1 MTVTVSS
8 KRKDFEPYNVD
19 GWRDLIQIYKS
30 GMGTRDLARF
40 IENMFG
46 SHYSP
51 TTVSI
56 TTAAF
61 EVFKNW
67 QVRPMQKRYASFT

>member
-1 MTVTVSS
+1 M
-8 KRKDFEPYNVD
+8 
-19 GWRDLIQIYKS
+19 YKS

-56 TTAAF
+56 TTAVF